1 MVAILL
7 AEGFEEIE
15 AITPADFLRRA
26 EVDVQLVGVGG
37 HTIRGSHDI
46 AFEVDKTIDEVED
59 GDIEGVILPGGM
71 PGAENLAASD
81 KVLALVKKV
90 HDQGKLVAAICAAPA
105 VALQRTGILEGKRV
119 TCYPGYESQLE
130 GCTFAEDRVVV
141 DGNLI
146 TSRGPGT
153 AAEFAEK
160 LIEIL
165 VGEESARDVHVK
177 TLQK

>member
-1 MVAILL
+1 MIALLL
-7 AEGFEEIE
+7 AEGFEEVE
-15 AITPADFLRRA
+15 AVTPADFLRRA
-26 EVDVQLVGVGG
+26 GVDVQLVGIGG
-37 HTIRGSHDI
+37 RTIRGSHEI
-46 AFEVDKTIDEVED
+46 VFEVDKTIDEVD
-59 GDIEGVILPGGM
+59 VGDIDGVILPGGM
-71 PGAENLAASD
+71 PGAENIAASG
-81 KVLALVKKV
+81 KALALVRKAYE
-90 HDQGKLVAAICAAPA
+90 QGKLVAAICAAPA

-119 TCYPGYESQLE
+119 TCYPGYESKLE
-130 GCTFAEDRVVV
+130 GCTFVEDRVVV
-141 DGNLI
+141 DGNLV